1 MAISKDKLKDKD
13 INNLYH
19 FTNIDNLKSI
29 LSNGLM
35 SRKELDNN
43 QKDYKCNDE
52 FRLDNQKNCISLSI
66 EHPNYKML
74 HSIAPS
80 LEEKKNMA
88 ILEIDANI
96 LTEEDRNIKCSVS
109 NAARNNGEDIK
120 NLNDN
125 TFEELFYKT
134 DRYENLYKKYPTD
147 PQAEI
152 LIENDIDLSYIKK
165 IFLYENNVEV
175 HGKIDENLKNKIEV
189 NKNKYSPRIDYKKW
203 QKNE

>member
-1 MAISKDKLKDKD
+1 M
-13 INNLYH
+13 
-19 FTNIDNLKSI
+19 NICL
-29 LSNGLM
+29 LS
-35 SRKELDNN
+35 
-43 QKDYKCNDE
+43 YF